1 MYIVQ
6 RALTRIDARVHSVG
20 LLLPGIIK
28 AEIALIDNAK
38 EATVRLTC
46 EASCEA
52 SSPFSLYIKFDYMY
66 IIVTCFQLYTCRRQI
81 FTLGLLCQRR
91 ASLKLHLL
99 PTDRTKCFAY
109 SYSYLSI
116 N

>member
-1 MYIVQ
+1 MYIVP
-6 RALTRIDARVHSVG
+6 RALIRIDARVHSVG

-28 AEIALIDNAK
+28 AETALKDNAK

-52 SSPFSLYIKFDYMY
+52 SWPFSFYIFDYMY
-66 IIVTCFQLYTCRRQI
+66 IIVTRFQLYTCRRQI
-81 FTLGLLCQRR
+81 FTLGLLWP

-99 PTDRTKCFAY
+99 RQNEIFCLLLFIF
-109 SYSYLSI
+109 LI

>member
-46 EASCEA
+46 EASW
-52 SSPFSLYIKFDYMY
+52 PFSFYIKFDYMY
-66 IIVTCFQLYTCRRQI
+66 IIVTRFQLYTCRRQI

-109 SYSYLSI
+109 SYSYLSTI